1 MERMESTTHDQMA
14 TWLASGGAASV
25 ESVIAMQDQD
35 MELQAAM
42 LTRSP
47 QACYSIDQGVE
58 LQAAMLTRSPQTCYS
73 IDREDKGLSAAAAT
87 HSIEC
92 RIHL

>member
-47 QACYSIDQGVE
+47 Q
-58 LQAAMLTRSPQTCYS
+58 TCYS
-73 IDREDKGLSAAAAT
+73 IDREDTGLSAAAAT

>member
-14 TWLASGGAASV
+14 AWLASGGAASV

-35 MELQAAM
+35 MELQAVMPTTAPG
-42 LTRSP
+42 T
-47 QACYSIDQGVE
+47 CFIDLDAA

-73 IDREDKGLSAAAAT
+73 IDREDTGLSAAAAT